1 MREKG
6 YNSNIRIINKE
17 VIYMN
22 RLKDF
27 FKFIG
32 EKLKRSIERFPLTL
46 VVTAAFVVV
55 AIMLAHADY
64 QASHRELLER
74 MLFAIATGIPITAM
88 VKLAIERFEWVD
100 GKRLVASAISLVLP
114 VLYFFTIPVDYG
126 RYFVM
131 RFMALWAILFFAFLI
146 IPYFLKREGL
156 SRYVLHLLGKFFLT
170 VLYAGVIFGGISM
183 MVFTIEELFSV
194 NWWDEVYF
202 DVFIIIAG
210 AFGVTHF
217 LGSVP
222 EIKTDVPINEFS
234 KIFKGL
240 FLYIVLPIVS
250 VYTVILY
257 AYFVKILFNF
267 KLPEGVIG
275 NLVLWYALVSVTT
288 LFFIRDLRR
297 EVPWLPKF
305 YKFYIPLMSIPLLM
319 LFIAIFIR
327 IDAYGMTM
335 PRYFVVALA
344 LFSTISLVVMWLRKN
359 DTSVVTMLLLVGFI
373 AVSFFGPLSGYSVTL
388 SSQTGQLEALLVENG
403 MLDAEGKLVANASLD
418 QDAQRAISEKTQ
430 FLLRSYELKEIGIL
444 PSDFEGDRIKA
455 YYGFELYDYWGMP
468 GDRSSY
474 FNYFSKD
481 YNRIMPLYGAE
492 FMVTATNYEAIG
504 RVELNDAY
512 SIEKKLNDAMFTIYR
527 GEETAIQI
535 DLRRAA
541 AVFYLNQNEDPV
553 FESDDGAIKVTL
565 VYQNIDGRVVGEVS
579 PSVPDDLNVQ
589 YFEVRVLL
597 DVE

>member
-1 MREKG
+1 M
-6 YNSNIRIINKE
+6 NK
-17 VIYMN
+17 
-22 RLKDF
+22 LKAF
-27 FKFIG
+27 FRFIG
-32 EKLKRSIERFPLTL
+32 DQLKRSIERFPLTL
-46 VVTAAFVVV
+46 SVTAAFVVI
-55 AIMLAHADY
+55 AIMLAHANY
-64 QASHRELLER
+64 EASYRELLER

-88 VKLAIERFEWVD
+88 VKLGVERFEWA
-100 GKRLVASAISLVLP
+100 GAKRWGAYAVSLVLP
-114 VLYFFTIPVDYG
+114 VLYYFTIPMDYG

-146 IPYFLKREGL
+146 TPYFLRREGL

-194 NWWDEVYF
+194 NWWDEIYF

-222 EIKTDVPINEFS
+222 EIRADVSIHDFS

-267 KLPEGVIG
+267 KLPEGIIG

-297 EVPWLPKF
+297 DVPWLQKF
-305 YKFYIPLMSIPLLM
+305 YKFYIPMMSIPLLM

-327 IDAYGMTM
+327 IDAYGITM

-344 LFSTISLVVMWLRKN
+344 LFSTISLAVMWLRKN

-373 AVSFFGPLSGYSVTL
+373 AVSFFGPFSGYSLTL
-388 SSQTGQLEALLVENG
+388 SSQTGQLEALLSENG
-403 MLDAEGKLVANASLD
+403 MLDAEGRLVANASLD
-418 QDAQRAISEKTQ
+418 QDVQRAISEKTQ
-430 FLLRSYELKEIGIL
+430 FLLRSYELEEIGIL

-504 RVELNDAY
+504 KVELNDEY
-512 SIEKKLNDAMFTIYR
+512 SIEKKLDDATFTVYR
-527 GEETAIQI
+527 GEEAVLKI
-535 DLRRAA
+535 DLRESAA
-541 AVFYLNQNEDPV
+541 MFYLNQDKDLV
-553 FESDDGAIKVTL
+553 FEGAAGGTGASAIKVTL
-565 VYQNIDGRVVGEVS
+565 VYQNIDGRVVGEES
-579 PSVPDDLNVQ
+579 PSAPDDLNVQ